1 MGVGFAIPINL
12 VRNIADQLVNDGEVT
27 RGYLGIVIQNLTPML
42 AESFNIDQ
50 KKGVLIDQVEKSSPA
65 AQAGLKQG
73 DVIISYDGNR

>member
-42 AESFNIDQ
+42 AESFNFDQ
-50 KKGVLIDQVEKSSPA
+50 KKVF
-65 AQAGLKQG
+65 
-73 DVIISYDGNR
+73 